1 MIGVMPN
8 GKPGDH
14 PVTDI
19 TIHHLEVF
27 GQVCD
32 DLIRDI
38 CLRGGQAALPA
49 VRLLALDPRFGGHP
63 DLVGMED
70 ELRRIRNQLPAVGD

>member
-1 MIGVMPN
+1 MPPMPN

-19 TIHHLEVF
+19 TVHRTEVF
-27 GQVCD
+27 GAVCD

-38 CLRGGQAALPA
+38 HRHGGHKTLDDEE
-49 VRLLALDPRFGGHP
+49 LARLDPRFGGRP
-63 DLVGMED
+63 DLLALEA
-70 ELRRIRNQLPAVGD
+70 ELRRVLDQLTE